1 MSPLVLQITKGCYL
15 VTSFVAVI
23 PMLVG
28 LVYEFYIAPLRSLDD
43 QTPIYFFVQDWM
55 MGLMYMQILYGLL
68 LIGPETSAQRVV
80 TEATRAGLL
89 RMRMWPISKIVIL
102 PAVSIGV
109 ALALFPLLNQILV
122 SKLLGKSDKKRVIDR
137 EEREAGSSSIY
148 R

>member
-1 MSPLVLQITKGCYL
+1 
-15 VTSFVAVI
+15 
-23 PMLVG
+23 
-28 LVYEFYIAPLRSLDD
+28 
-43 QTPIYFFVQDWM
+43 
-55 MGLMYMQILYGLL
+55 MQILYGLL

-89 RMRMWPISKIVIL
+89 RMRLWPISKIVIL